1 MALGADDA
9 GAQTEAAALKR
20 GLQERGWIE
29 GRNLELKFGWSSAA
43 LDRIQ
48 ASAKELV
55 GSQCDVIVARS
66 TPGVAALLK
75 ETHTIPIV
83 FVVVVDPVGSGFVQ
97 SFARPGGNV
106 TGFQNYEF
114 TMVGKWPQ
122 LLREIATQVQ
132 KIGFI
137 YNPTTIPLGF
147 LRNLEAITPSFSVQ
161 TVQMIVHDPA
171 EIEPS
176 IAALAR
182 EPGAGLAVLP
192 DQFMAGNRALVIAAT
207 AKHASPPFISAPC
220 GPRVVV

>member
-1 MALGADDA
+1 
-9 GAQTEAAALKR
+9 
-20 GLQERGWIE
+20 
-29 GRNLELKFGWSSAA
+29 
-43 LDRIQ
+43 
-48 ASAKELV
+48 
-55 GSQCDVIVARS
+55 
-66 TPGVAALLK
+66 
-75 ETHTIPIV
+75 
-83 FVVVVDPVGSGFVQ
+83 
-97 SFARPGGNV
+97 
-106 TGFQNYEF
+106 
-114 TMVGKWPQ
+114 MVGKWPQ